1 MLRELDYDLIHD
13 RIPLRGMLD
22 DVPLRYLSSQLY
34 VNFSMLWPETITL
47 IESHG
52 NSMNRDKLWKCFEEL
67 LTTAANNC
75 MGELWDVCFCFI
87 FCSSTFFSFWFWV
100 RSKSCW
106 CVFRWRT
113 NMATSI
119 NMCKEIFEQTELY
132 KVTSFLAIQCICIC
146 ILVYDI

>member
-75 MGELWDVCFCFI
+75 MGELRYNLLLLYMCFF
-87 FCSSTFFSFWFWV
+87 
-100 RSKSCW
+100 
-106 CVFRWRT
+106 
-113 NMATSI
+113 
-119 NMCKEIFEQTELY
+119 
-132 KVTSFLAIQCICIC
+132 
-146 ILVYDI
+146 